1 MRQIQLNI
9 FYDYQWF
16 IINSEFHRKYHYLF
30 QSLDLSSLPNINE
43 HIGCTGY
50 SRHAIMRSLII
61 KTLEEIP
68 SVPQLIT
75 FLAAHP
81 VLTEMCGFT
90 IGSIPDASQFYRFLS
105 STKTSTIETIHHSLN
120 KELIEKEIISL
131 SHFLI
136 DSKPIMAA
144 TRNNNI
150 KNPKRNVRNKHKQP
164 KRNPQAT
171 LGYLSY
177 LEVHGKKNQYT
188 FFWGYRTHVIC
199 SKEGIPLISVTLS
212 NNMTDAK
219 VAYKLI
225 KKLKRVYRFKRG
237 AIFIADAAY
246 DERDFYTFIVN
257 EMKSHAFIPIN
268 PRNQQTPKTFGPHG
282 CPLCDAGIEMRSA
295 GSWTEG
301 NRDRLKFR
309 CSLKADKSIAE
320 KYPHGCPIQKSCFTE
335 DSQYGCTAYQD
346 ITNDARSRVPRDS
359 LLYKETYPMRTEVE
373 RYFSRLGERE
383 AEQTTHY
390 KLKTVRNQMAIA
402 HLAMS
407 LVAHAAGILMQ
418 QPKKIRCFRTF
429 AKEYSFS
436 PAA

>member
-1 MRQIQLNI
+1 MRQFQLDL

-16 IINSEFHRKYHYLF
+16 ISHSSLHKKYHLLF
-30 QSLDLSSLPNINE
+30 ESLELSSLPDTNDG
-43 HIGCTGY
+43 IGCTGY
-50 SRHAIMRSLII
+50 SRHAIMRAFII

-68 SVPQLIT
+68 SVPRLIE
-75 FLAAHP
+75 FLEAHP

-90 IGSIPDASQFYRFLS
+90 TGNLPDPTQFYRFLS
-105 STKTSTIETIHHSLN
+105 STNTSMIENMHHALN
-120 KELIEKEIISL
+120 KELIEKQIISL

-177 LEVHGKKNQYT
+177 LEMPGKKNEYS

-199 SKEGIPLISVTLS
+199 SKEGIPLVSYTLP
-212 NNMTDAK
+212 NNITDAK

-225 KKLKRVYRFKRG
+225 KKLKRVYRFKKG

-246 DERDFYTFIVN
+246 DERDLYTFIVN
-257 EMKSHAFIPIN
+257 TMQSHAFIPIN
-268 PRNQQTPKTFGPHG
+268 PRNQQEAKTVGPHG
-282 CPLCDAGIEMRSA
+282 YPLCDAGIEMSSA

-309 CSLKADKSIAE
+309 CPLKVNTSIA
-320 KYPHGCPIQKSCFTE
+320 KKFPNGCPIGNPRFFE
-335 DSQYGCTAYQD
+335 GAQYGCTTYQD
-346 ITNDARSRVPRDS
+346 ITDDARARVPRDS
-359 LLYKETYPMRTEVE
+359 LHYKETHSIRTEIE

-390 KLKTVRNQMAIA
+390 KLKVVKNQMAIA

-407 LVAHAAGILMQ
+407 LVAYAAGILMAK
-418 QPKKIRCFRTF
+418 PDKIRCFRTF
-429 AKEYSFS
+429 AKDHIFS
-436 PAA
+436 SAA

>member
-1 MRQIQLNI
+1 MRQFQLNI

-16 IINSEFHRKYHYLF
+16 IAHSEIHRKYHYLF
-30 QSLDLSSLPNINE
+30 KSLDLSSLHDTNNG
-43 HIGCTGY
+43 IGCTGY
-50 SRHAIMRSLII
+50 SRHAIMRSFII

-68 SVPQLIT
+68 SIPRLIS

-81 VLTEMCGFT
+81 VLTEMCGF
-90 IGSIPDASQFYRFLS
+90 SIDKLPDETQFYRFLS
-105 STKTSTIETIHHSLN
+105 STKTSVIENIHHLLN

-177 LEVHGKKNQYT
+177 LEIPGKKNQYT

-199 SKEGIPLISVTLS
+199 SKEGIPLVSYTAP

-219 VAYKLI
+219 LAYKLI
-225 KKLKRVYRFKRG
+225 KKLKRVYHFKKG

-257 EMKSHAFIPIN
+257 EMKSLACIPIN

-282 CPLCDAGIEMRSA
+282 CPLCEAGIEMKSA
-295 GSWTEG
+295 SSWTEG

-309 CSLKADKSIAE
+309 CPIKADTSTAKQ
-320 KYPHGCPIQKSCFTE
+320 YPNGCPLNKPCFTE
-335 DSQYGCTAYQD
+335 GAQYGCTKYLD
-346 ITNDARSRVPRDS
+346 LTDDARSRVPRDS
-359 LLYKETYPMRTEVE
+359 LLYKKTYAMRTEVE

-390 KLKTVRNQMAIA
+390 KLKIVRNQMAIA
-402 HLAMS
+402 HLSMC
-407 LVAHAAGILMQ
+407 LVAHAAGILIN
-418 QPKKIRCFRTF
+418 QPEKIRCFRTF
-429 AKEYSFS
+429 AKDYSFS
-436 PAA
+436 SAA